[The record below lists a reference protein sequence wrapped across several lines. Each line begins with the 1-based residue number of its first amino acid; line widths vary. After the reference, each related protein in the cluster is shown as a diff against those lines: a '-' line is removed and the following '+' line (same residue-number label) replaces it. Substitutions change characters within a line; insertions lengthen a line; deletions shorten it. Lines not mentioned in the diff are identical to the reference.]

1 MKNKVSTI
9 TIICLIAV
17 ILLLLT
23 ILIYNLN
30 KPTAIGNMNVQNLN
44 APLNDTNIIS
54 NNILKTSSEKIIISP
69 NALITFVKHYNSCGH
84 TINERDTIS
93 ENMVNMD
100 EDEFKKLYSD
110 WKITKFTNN
119 EIELYKEFDGNCNEH
134 YLVKSD
140 QGFVSIYKINS
151 DDSQNLLE
159 KTDIAVKYLSPDDI
173 SELEAGVTLYGK
185 EDLNAFIENFE

>member
-30 KPTAIGNMNVQNLN
+30 KPTAIGNMNVENLN

-69 NALITFVKHYNSCGH
+69 NALITFVKHYSSCGH
-84 TINERDTIS
+84 TINERDTVS